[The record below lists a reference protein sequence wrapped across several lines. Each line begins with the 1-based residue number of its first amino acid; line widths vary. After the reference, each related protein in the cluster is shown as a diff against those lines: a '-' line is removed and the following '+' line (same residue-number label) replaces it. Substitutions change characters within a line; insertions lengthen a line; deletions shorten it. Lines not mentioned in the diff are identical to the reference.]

1 KAVDYIDYGM
11 PMAHKRSKKQLKEIA
26 KHLPGTVSATMPRQ
40 GRATQTQHIEPSVLK
55 AHGFDLLRQSAKH
68 QPPTEDQL
76 RVLILALNQ
85 PINAFTFSPHFPNPY
100 IVSSVSTARIDAENL
115 VRYLNL
121 IEGCGPVH
129 GLCSQCEAMFILEKG
144 NRRFC
149 VECSKQRQ

>member
-1 KAVDYIDYGM
+1 MSSIREMFLMRKEARELLLNFLLSTDMWTPGESKDFRNLKAVDYIDYGM

-100 IVSSVSTARIDAENL
+100 I
-115 VRYLNL
+115 
-121 IEGCGPVH
+121 
-129 GLCSQCEAMFILEKG
+129 
-144 NRRFC
+144 
-149 VECSKQRQ
+149 